1 MTLPKDKSASF
12 IIRIWREGGG
22 SATEKVEWRGSIEQV
37 QSGEKRYFQDL
48 RFIQTFMTPFI
59 EAMGIE
65 TPEHFWELMADPSMV
80 PPVEELAVEDA
91 VTKSGHVAA
100 AKKSRNESSKS

>member
-1 MTLPKDKSASF
+1 MTLPKEKSASF

-37 QSGEKRYFQDL
+37 QTGEKRYFQDL
-48 RFIQTFMTPFI
+48 RFIQTFMKPCI

-65 TPEHFWELMADPSMV
+65 TPEHFWELMAEPSMV
-80 PPVEELAVEDA
+80 PTVEDLVVEDA
-91 VTKSGHVAA
+91 VTKSGDVAA
-100 AKKSRNESSKS
+100 AKKSQNESSKS